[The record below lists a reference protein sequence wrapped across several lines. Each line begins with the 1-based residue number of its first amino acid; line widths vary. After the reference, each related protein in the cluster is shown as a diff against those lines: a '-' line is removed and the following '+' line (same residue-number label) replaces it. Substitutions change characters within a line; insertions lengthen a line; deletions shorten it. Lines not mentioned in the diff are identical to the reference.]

1 MIGLATAA
9 MLDTGV
15 TDARPHLFVA
25 RADRIATLVLSK
37 RPFTAE
43 QLRTLRSE
51 VERLGFGVLLA
62 PDQPP
67 STALLAAMIQSKDIA
82 ALNKIAAN
90 AYLDL
95 TVPTDNRPFFF
106 NQLRLSRI
114 PEFTR
119 RMREKGFVG
128 GVIQGNLLASA
139 ALALILFVSLM
150 AVICTILLPL
160 RGVARSQSM
169 SLIAAGSTYFS
180 LIGLGFMLA
189 EIALLQYFS
198 IYLGHPIYS
207 LGVCLFSLIL
217 ATGLGSLAAGRFA
230 IATLGAMLIWGL
242 VVAGYL
248 LGLQQWLTD
257 IFHAT
262 NDRGLSVRIGI
273 SLIVVMPLGFLL
285 GFAFPT
291 GMKLVEA
298 VDTKPTPWFWG
309 MNGAMGV
316 LASALAVILS
326 MAFGIHV
333 TLLVASLCYLGLIP
347 TGCILM
353 RLEQRR
359 RWQLVQPP
367 VQL

>member
-1 MIGLATAA
+1 
-9 MLDTGV
+9 
-15 TDARPHLFVA
+15 
-25 RADRIATLVLSK
+25 
-37 RPFTAE
+37 
-43 QLRTLRSE
+43 
-51 VERLGFGVLLA
+51 
-62 PDQPP
+62 
-67 STALLAAMIQSKDIA
+67 
-82 ALNKIAAN
+82 
-90 AYLDL
+90 
-95 TVPTDNRPFFF
+95 
-106 NQLRLSRI
+106 
-114 PEFTR
+114 
-119 RMREKGFVG
+119 
-128 GVIQGNLLASA
+128 
-139 ALALILFVSLM
+139 
-150 AVICTILLPL
+150 
-160 RGVARSQSM
+160 M

>member
-1 MIGLATAA
+1 VKFFIDDARSWFASTPQKFDLIQMSMIDTWAATGAGAFSLSENGLYTLEGWRAFIKTLHADGVFTVSRWYNPGDINETGRMIGLATAA

-119 RMREKGFVG
+119 RMREKGLVG
-128 GVIQGNLLASA
+128 GVI
-139 ALALILFVSLM
+139 
-150 AVICTILLPL
+150 
-160 RGVARSQSM
+160 
-169 SLIAAGSTYFS
+169 
-180 LIGLGFMLA
+180 
-189 EIALLQYFS
+189 
-198 IYLGHPIYS
+198 
-207 LGVCLFSLIL
+207 
-217 ATGLGSLAAGRFA
+217 
-230 IATLGAMLIWGL
+230 
-242 VVAGYL
+242 
-248 LGLQQWLTD
+248 
-257 IFHAT
+257 
-262 NDRGLSVRIGI
+262 
-273 SLIVVMPLGFLL
+273 
-285 GFAFPT
+285 
-291 GMKLVEA
+291 
-298 VDTKPTPWFWG
+298 
-309 MNGAMGV
+309 
-316 LASALAVILS
+316 
-326 MAFGIHV
+326 
-333 TLLVASLCYLGLIP
+333 
-347 TGCILM
+347 
-353 RLEQRR
+353 
-359 RWQLVQPP
+359 
-367 VQL
+367 